1 MLENF
6 REFDAGPDPFGKTW
20 HVEFVWL
27 QTAIAI
33 RHADAVD
40 VKFFLSDGERKLEKV
55 IALPH
60 AALRR
65 IAERRGRALS
75 DPWCSRLAALHLKHM
90 IESAEDMEKTLV
102 SVPADR
108 LEELAEELESGA
120 ASDLEPESASGAGKT
135 R

>member
-1 MLENF
+1 MIKNF

-40 VKFFLSDGERKLEKV
+40 VKFFLSDGERKIEKV

-60 AALRR
+60 AALRE
-65 IAERRGRALS
+65 IARRRGRRLS
-75 DPWCSRLAALHLKHM
+75 DPWCSRLAALHLWHM
-90 IESAEDMEKTLV
+90 IESGEDMEKTLV
-102 SVPADR
+102 TVPPER
-108 LEELAEELESGA
+108 LEELAEELEPA
-120 ASDLEPESASGAGKT
+120 ASPAAGG